1 MAVINLQPQVLDLVL
16 YAGDGVELRFKCR
29 TPAGAP
35 IDVTGGVRA
44 HIRLDRINEDP
55 PVAEFAVGMVD
66 AYLGI
71 VVISLT
77 GAQTQ
82 ELAEPSGKFAG
93 VWDLEWDASEDEPRT
108 LVQGRVECVA
118 DVTR

>member
-1 MAVINLQPQVLDLVL
+1 MATISLLPQTLDLSL
-16 YAGDGVELRFKCR
+16 YAGDGCEFKFICK

-35 IDVTGGVRA
+35 VDVTGAVRA
-44 HIRLDRINEDP
+44 QIRETRLDAS
-55 PVAEFAVGMVD
+55 PVASFTVSLVD

-71 VVISLT
+71 IKISLT

-82 ELAEPSGKFAG
+82 DLVEPTGKFSG
-93 VWDLEWDASEDEPRT
+93 VWDLEWDSATGEPRT
-108 LVQGRVECVA
+108 LCQGNLECVS